1 MFSGFS
7 LPNARIP
14 LSNGRCGT
22 TNHQIVFS
30 SPLFHPLEGCNREIM
45 CFATTEKT
53 LEEEAT
59 EQIDG
64 TSAKPRIVME
74 SGAYNASDGSDDT
87 MNSVTEEDDQYD
99 DSENEVD
106 EEELQR
112 RRRAVI
118 AARLIK
124 KGSSTTRSRSAAVS
138 ASQAMKNDAKSTSVG
153 TRREGSAS
161 KARSN
166 SGGLSG
172 SLLRGVKSGAIAAAA
187 ARKKAVED
195 KTGKDDTASG
205 GSTAAIKK
213 CIVQSTIDAFL
224 ETQNELRVARE
235 RSIQSVTMQE
245 PQVSGSQHLA
255 LPVTP
260 ASGGSTAA
268 VKKCIIQSTIDAF
281 LESQYEL
288 RVAREKSIQAVVI
301 QEPQVIG
308 SQHLALPVT
317 PSPGT
322 VLVNQPRSKTTDP
335 MDVQDRIRKNALV
348 RVATMKDDM
357 EIAKLRLSVF
367 SDFTPEIRRQFR
379 TRSCEVLGYRRMK
392 GATCL
397 VASVN
402 YYNAELE
409 YERYEES
416 PHKWIIGS
424 VECSTHEF
432 AGTQLGMRRPGGSIM
447 YITEVAV
454 APRVRRTGAG
464 TKLLQVR
471 NVPAFAFD
479 VVCDIMTCQM
489 HPVIQIDNLTLL
501 ACISIT

>member
-1 MFSGFS
+1 MLSGFS
-7 LPNARIP
+7 FPNTRIP
-14 LSNGRCGT
+14 LSNGRYAT
-22 TNHQIVFS
+22 ANHQRVFS
-30 SPLFHPLEGCNREIM
+30 SPLFRPVERCNRETM

-59 EQIDG
+59 EQIAEN
-64 TSAKPRIVME
+64 TAKPRILME
-74 SGAYNASDGSDDT
+74 SGTYNASDGSDDT
-87 MNSVTEEDDQYD
+87 MNSVTEEDDEYD
-99 DSENEVD
+99 DSEEEVD

-124 KGSSTTRSRSAAVS
+124 KGSSSTRSRSASVS
-138 ASQAMKNDAKSTSVG
+138 ASQAKKNDAKSTSVG

-161 KARSN
+161 KARSS

-187 ARKKAVED
+187 ARKKAMED
-195 KTGKDDTASG
+195 KVVKDDTVNGGSTAAVKSIIQSTIDAFLETQNEIRVARKRSMQSDIIQEPQVIGSQNHALPVTPVSG
-205 GSTAAIKK
+205 GSTAAVKK

-224 ETQNELRVARE
+224 ETQNELRLARQ
-235 RSIQSVTMQE
+235 RSIQSV
-245 PQVSGSQHLA
+245 
-255 LPVTP
+255 
-260 ASGGSTAA
+260 
-268 VKKCIIQSTIDAF
+268 I
-281 LESQYEL
+281 
-288 RVAREKSIQAVVI
+288 I

-322 VLVNQPRSKTTDP
+322 VLVHQPRSKATNP
-335 MDVQDRIRKNALV
+335 MDVQDRIRKNAVV
-348 RVATMKDDM
+348 RVSTMKDDM

-367 SDFTPEIRRQFR
+367 SDFTPEIKLQFQR
-379 TRSCEVLGYRRMK
+379 RSCEVLGHRRMK

-402 YYNAELE
+402 YYNTDLE
-409 YERYEES
+409 YESYDES
-416 PHKWIIGS
+416 PHNWIVGS

-432 AGTQLGMRRPGGSIM
+432 AGTQLGMRRPGGSIL

-454 APRVRRTGAG
+454 APRARRTGAG

-471 NVPAFAFD
+471 IV
-479 VVCDIMTCQM
+479 
-489 HPVIQIDNLTLL
+489 
-501 ACISIT
+501 

>member
-14 LSNGRCGT
+14 LLSNGRCGT

-59 EQIDG
+59 EQIDE

-74 SGAYNASDGSDDT
+74 SGAYNASDSSDDT

-99 DSENEVD
+99 DSEEEVD
-106 EEELQR
+106 EEELQI

-187 ARKKAVED
+187 ARKKAMED
-195 KTGKDDTASG
+195 KTGKDDT
-205 GSTAAIKK
+205 
-213 CIVQSTIDAFL
+213 
-224 ETQNELRVARE
+224 
-235 RSIQSVTMQE
+235 
-245 PQVSGSQHLA
+245 
-255 LPVTP
+255 

-409 YERYEES
+409 YEHYEKS
-416 PHKWIIGS
+416 RHKWIIGS

-471 NVPAFAFD
+471 TVPVFSFNVA
-479 VVCDIMTCQM
+479 CDIMTCQM
-489 HPVIQIDNLTLL
+489 HPVIRIDDLTLL